1 MRLKDKV
8 VLVSGG
14 ASGIGA
20 ETARL
25 VLREGGKAVLADR
38 DEAKGRALAAE
49 LGKATTFV
57 ALDVTD
63 EPAWQKAVATTVE
76 TYGGLHGLLNAAGVG
91 VRNSIEDCSLEEY
104 RRVNDINSLGT
115 FLGCKS
121 AIPAMK
127 KSGGGSIVNISSVLG
142 LRGSSYAMAYCAS
155 KGAVR
160 SLTKNVAL
168 YCAQLKYNIRCNSVH
183 PGYIDTPMIAPRL
196 SQNVDNMTG
205 RQWLEELHPLGRLGR
220 PEEVANMI
228 LFLLS
233 DDFEL
238 LDRLGVRLRWRFDG
252 LGCQVTNRGGW
263 VVIGKNPPKPLCH
276 RHRTFTN
283 LW

>member
-1 MRLKDKV
+1 MPRVEGKV

-20 ETARL
+20 ATARL
-25 VLREGGKAVLADR
+25 VVQEGGKAVLADR

-49 LGKATTFV
+49 LGGAAQFV

-63 EPAWQKAVATTVE
+63 EMAWQKAVAASVDRF
-76 TYGGLHGLLNAAGVG
+76 GGLHGLLNAAGVG
-91 VRNSIEDCSLEEY
+91 VRNSIEDCTLEEY
-104 RRVNDINSLGT
+104 RRVNDINALGT
-115 FLGCKS
+115 FLGCKA
-121 AIPAMK
+121 AIPAIK
-127 KSGGGSIVNISSVLG
+127 QSGGGSIVNISSVLG
-142 LRGSSYAMAYCAS
+142 LRGASYAMAYCAS

-160 SLTKNVAL
+160 TLTKNVAL
-168 YCAQLKYNIRCNSVH
+168 YCAQMKYDIRCNSVH

-196 SQNVDNMTG
+196 DQTIDNMSS

-233 DDFEL
+233 DESTFSTGSEF
-238 LDRLGVRLRWRFDG
+238 VCDG
-252 LGCQVTNRGGW
+252 GLTA
-263 VVIGKNPPKPLCH
+263 
-276 RHRTFTN
+276 
-283 LW
+283 

>member
-1 MRLKDKV
+1 LRLKDKV

-38 DEAKGRALAAE
+38 DEARGRALAAE
-49 LGKATTFV
+49 LGGAALFV

-63 EPAWQKAVATTVE
+63 EATWQKAVAASVDTF
-76 TYGGLHGLLNAAGVG
+76 GGLHGLLNAAGVG
-91 VRNSIEDCSLEEY
+91 VRNSIEDCTLEEY

-115 FLGCKS
+115 FLGCKTAIS
-121 AIPAMK
+121 AIK
-127 KSGGGSIVNISSVLG
+127 QSGGGSIVNISSVLG
-142 LRGSSYAMAYCAS
+142 LRGAAHAMAYNAS

-160 SLTKNVAL
+160 SLTKNVAMH
-168 YCAQLKYNIRCNSVH
+168 CAQTKSNIRCNSVH

-196 SQNVDNMTG
+196 DASVGNMSG

-220 PEEVANMI
+220 AEEVASMI
-228 LFLLS
+228 VFLLS
-233 DDFEL
+233 DESTFSTGSEF
-238 LDRLGVRLRWRFDG
+238 VCDG
-252 LGCQVTNRGGW
+252 GLTA
-263 VVIGKNPPKPLCH
+263 
-276 RHRTFTN
+276 
-283 LW
+283 

>member
-49 LGKATTFV
+49 LGKAALFV
-57 ALDVTD
+57 PLDVTE

-115 FLGCKS
+115 FLGCKTRDPGDEEVGRRLDRQHLLG
-121 AIPAMK
+121 ARPARLVLCDGLLRQQGRGALAHQERGALLRADEIQHPLQLGA
-127 KSGGGSIVNISSVLG
+127 SGLH
-142 LRGSSYAMAYCAS
+142 RHADDRA
-155 KGAVR
+155 
-160 SLTKNVAL
+160 
-168 YCAQLKYNIRCNSVH
+168 
-183 PGYIDTPMIAPRL
+183 APRA
-196 SQNVDNMTG
+196 
-205 RQWLEELHPLGRLGR
+205 R
-220 PEEVANMI
+220 P
-228 LFLLS
+228 S
-233 DDFEL
+233 
-238 LDRLGVRLRWRFDG
+238 
-252 LGCQVTNRGGW
+252 T
-263 VVIGKNPPKPLCH
+263 
-276 RHRTFTN
+276 T
-283 LW
+283 

>member
-1 MRLKDKV
+1 LRLKDKV

-38 DEAKGRALAAE
+38 DEAKGKALAAQ
-49 LGKATTFV
+49 LGKAALFV
-57 ALDVTD
+57 PLDVTD
-63 EPAWQKAVATTVE
+63 EPAWQNAVAVSIE

-121 AIPAMK
+121 AIPEMK
-127 KSGGGSIVNISSVLG
+127 KTIMRDGGGGSIVNISSVLG

-183 PGYIDTPMIAPRL
+183 PGYIETPMIASRL
-196 SQNVDNMTG
+196 EQTVGNMTG
-205 RQWLEELHPLGRLGR
+205 RQWLEDLHPLGRLGR

-233 DDFEL
+233 DESSFSTGSEF
-238 LDRLGVRLRWRFDG
+238 VCDG
-252 LGCQVTNRGGW
+252 GLTA
-263 VVIGKNPPKPLCH
+263 
-276 RHRTFTN
+276 
-283 LW
+283 